1 LADDGYIQPEPE
13 YLEKMFFRKPGLPIL
28 MVKFPDGKKVP
39 YNPLGQGNRKGM
51 FSEPAVTALAEKYHK
66 NEAQVLLRFLN
77 LQQWIRK
84 LPWLHDN
91 SAIVPGHIL

>member
-1 LADDGYIQPEPE
+1 MADDGYIQPEPE

-39 YNPLGQGNRKGM
+39 YNPLGQGNRKEM

-66 NEAQVLLRFLN
+66 NEAQVLLRSYEPTAVNQKTALV
-77 LQQWIRK
+77 
-84 LPWLHDN
+84 
-91 SAIVPGHIL
+91 A